1 MDTTTAIGSVLAAFG
16 LSGAAGLNPWLPLFV
31 SSLLHRVDVVEL
43 GAPFDDLSSTG
54 WLVAL
59 ATLMSLDFVADKI
72 PFVDH
77 ALHAIGTVIAPASG
91 AVLFTGQTGL
101 ETDVP
106 TLAAILLGAVTAGSI
121 HLGRAGARPA
131 STATTG
137 GLGNPVLSF
146 AEDVGSGLLTAAA
159 FVLPVIAVL
168 LVVAL
173 AAIVVSSTRRRV
185 RRSRMTRSAG
195 RRPPV

>member
-16 LSGAAGLNPWLPLFV
+16 LSGAAGLNPWLPLFA
-31 SSLLHRVDVVEL
+31 SALLHRLDVVEL

-59 ATLMSLDFVADKI
+59 GVLMSLDFVGDKV
-72 PFVDH
+72 PVVDH
-77 ALHAIGTVIAPASG
+77 ALHAVGTVVAPASG

-106 TLAAILLGAVTAGSI
+106 TLVAIALGAVTAGSI
-121 HLGRAGARPA
+121 HLGRASVRPA
-131 STATTG
+131 STAATG

-146 AEDVGSGLLTAAA
+146 AEDLGSGLLTAIA
-159 FVLPVIAVL
+159 FLLPLLAVL

-173 AAIVVSSTRRRV
+173 AVAIVAGWRRLR
-185 RRSRMTRSAG
+185 G
-195 RRPPV
+195 RRAATSRG